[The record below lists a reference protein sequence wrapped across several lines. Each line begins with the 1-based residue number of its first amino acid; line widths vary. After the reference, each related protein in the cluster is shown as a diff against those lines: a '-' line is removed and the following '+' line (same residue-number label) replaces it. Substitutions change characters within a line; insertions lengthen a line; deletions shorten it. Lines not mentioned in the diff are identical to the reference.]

1 MLDLQKGCLDLQ
13 IIKTP
18 KELNDWAK
26 KNKVNGKTIG
36 LVPTMGYLHEGHK
49 SLIQKSSSQNDL
61 TVVSVFVNPA
71 QFGENEDLD
80 SYPRDLERD
89 KTAAEEAGADIIFHP
104 SAADMYPESYG
115 TYVSVDSDITRIL
128 CGKSRPIHFR
138 GVTTVVA
145 KLFNITMADRA
156 YFGQK
161 DAQQLAV
168 ILRMV
173 SDLNMNI
180 EIVPCP
186 IVRESDGL
194 AMSSRNTYLSSEE
207 RKQAL
212 VLSKSLKKAEE
223 AINNGEKDLK
233 TIKDG
238 IRKIISEA
246 PLADIEYIEAYT
258 FPGLSECGSII
269 SEKTLIAL
277 AVRFGSTRLIDN
289 IIADPK

>member
-1 MLDLQKGCLDLQ
+1 M
-13 IIKTP
+13 
-18 KELNDWAK
+18 
-26 KNKVNGKTIG
+26 
-36 LVPTMGYLHEGHK
+36 
-49 SLIQKSSSQNDL
+49 
-61 TVVSVFVNPA
+61 VS
-71 QFGENEDLD
+71 
-80 SYPRDLERD
+80 
-89 KTAAEEAGADIIFHP
+89 
-104 SAADMYPESYG
+104 
-115 TYVSVDSDITRIL
+115 
-128 CGKSRPIHFR
+128 
-138 GVTTVVA
+138 
-145 KLFNITMADRA
+145 KLFNISMADRA

-212 VLSKSLKKAEE
+212 VLSKSLKKADE
-223 AINNGEKDLK
+223 AIHNGEKDLK
-233 TIKDG
+233 TIKDS

-258 FPGLSECGSII
+258 FPGLSECGSIL

-277 AVRFGSTRLIDN
+277 AVRFGNTRLIDN

>member
-1 MLDLQKGCLDLQ
+1 M
-13 IIKTP
+13 
-18 KELNDWAK
+18 
-26 KNKVNGKTIG
+26 
-36 LVPTMGYLHEGHK
+36 
-49 SLIQKSSSQNDL
+49 
-61 TVVSVFVNPA
+61 
-71 QFGENEDLD
+71 
-80 SYPRDLERD
+80 
-89 KTAAEEAGADIIFHP
+89 
-104 SAADMYPESYG
+104 
-115 TYVSVDSDITRIL
+115 SVDSDITKIL

-138 GVTTVVA
+138 GVTTVVS
-145 KLFNITMADRA
+145 KLFNISMADRA

-212 VLSKSLKKAEE
+212 VLSKSLKKADE
-223 AINNGEKDLK
+223 AIHNGEKDLK
-233 TIKDG
+233 TIKDS

-258 FPGLSECGSII
+258 FPGLSECGSIL

-277 AVRFGSTRLIDN
+277 AVRFGNTRLIDN

>member
-1 MLDLQKGCLDLQ
+1 MQ

-18 KELNDWAK
+18 QELNDWVR
-26 KNKVNGKTIG
+26 KNKEKGKTLG
-36 LVPTMGYLHEGHK
+36 LVPTMGYLHDGHK

-104 SAADMYPESYG
+104 NAADMYPKNYG
-115 TYVSVDSDITRIL
+115 TYVSVDSNITKIL

-145 KLFNITMADRA
+145 KLFNISMADRA

-212 VLSKSLKKAEE
+212 VLSKSLKQAKE
-223 AINNGEKDLK
+223 AIDNGETNLDF
-233 TIKDG
+233 IKDE
-238 IRKIISEA
+238 IRRVISES
-246 PLADIEYIEAYT
+246 PLADIEYVDTYT
-258 FPGLSECGSII
+258 FPDLAECGAQL

-289 IIADPK
+289 IIAEPKQK

>member
-1 MLDLQKGCLDLQ
+1 MQ
-13 IIKTP
+13 IIKTS
-18 KELNDWAK
+18 KELNDWAG
-26 KNKVNGKTIG
+26 KNKNNGKTIG

-61 TVVSVFVNPA
+61 TVVSVFVNPT

-89 KTAAEEAGADIIFHP
+89 KKAAEEAGADIIFHP
-104 SAADMYPESYG
+104 SAADMYPENYG
-115 TYVSVDSDITRIL
+115 TYVSVDSGITKIL

-145 KLFNITMADRA
+145 KLFNLSMADRA

-207 RKQAL
+207 RKQAP
-212 VLSKSLKKAEE
+212 VLSKSLKIAEE
-223 AINNGEKDLK
+223 SIHNGEKDLK
-233 TIKDG
+233 TIKNS

-258 FPGLSECGSII
+258 FPGLSECGSIL

-289 IIADPK
+289 IIAEPK